1 MLFGTIFCFCFRY
14 LRFTDDG
21 EEKNILEWRPI
32 DVNFEKMRT
41 PTHTYFSLK
50 AKFKRTVIIMF
61 KANDFSYIFHI
72 LFLVYFIISLYIL
85 FFPVLFIIIILQYSG
100 IMIPF
105 FLVSSWMNDWLTG
118 WLPICFPFSF
128 WFLHFDSI
136 RHHSNNNNN
145 NKKRANSKNEKKES
159 SFLFLFFFLLAI
171 FCP

>member
-105 FLVSSWMNDWLTG
+105 FSGFELNDWLVD
-118 WLPICFPFSF
+118 CPFV
-128 WFLHFDSI
+128 
-136 RHHSNNNNN
+136 
-145 NKKRANSKNEKKES
+145 
-159 SFLFLFFFLLAI
+159 FLFFFFLILA
-171 FCP
+171 FRFYKAPFQQQQQQQKTSK